1 MARRGAVK
9 CGDNGM
15 AESMK
20 QVSQSIGRA
29 MIGLIRVYRFL
40 LSPWF
45 GWHCRHVP
53 TCSAY
58 AVEAI
63 ERFGPLRGGW
73 LTAVRLARCQ
83 PWGTSGYDP
92 VPEIRGTVRRN

>member
-1 MARRGAVK
+1 MRRLSDWVA
-9 CGDNGM
+9 
-15 AESMK
+15 
-20 QVSQSIGRA
+20 RA
-29 MIGLIRVYRFL
+29 MIGLIRGYRFV

-58 AVEAI
+58 AIEAI

-73 LTAVRLARCQ
+73 LTARRLARCH
-83 PWGTSGYDP
+83 PCGTSGYDP
-92 VPEIRGTVRRN
+92 VPETDRIHPRRPAGGH